1 MMELDKEVEMINSG
15 THPELS
21 SLMQEIAQ
29 KREQRLQVA
38 DAGKRYKS
46 EIAQSQF
53 EVAEYLAHC
62 TFQVTD
68 RFVFW
73 QENPQSSEAQK
84 KTLPVML
91 TISSY
96 PHPHK

>member
-68 RFVFW
+68 RFVFLAG
-73 QENPQSSEAQK
+73 NPAK
-84 KTLPVML
+84 F
-91 TISSY
+91 
-96 PHPHK
+96 

>member
-1 MMELDKEVEMINSG
+1 MMELDKEVEMINNG

-29 KREQRLQVA
+29 KREQRLQIA

-46 EIAQSQF
+46 DIAQSQF

-62 TFQVTD
+62 TFQVTSGSISILM
-68 RFVFW
+68 R
-73 QENPQSSEAQK
+73 ESTKPQK
-84 KTLPVML
+84 RRK
-91 TISSY
+91 
-96 PHPHK
+96 